1 MAEDIRV
8 HDFGDSQR
16 VLAFIQERSKELEHV
31 VIPQLPSLTLT
42 NDGVHYTN
50 VEVGMVLEFMGGDRE
65 FITPRDAEVVLNDG
79 VLNRLKVEIR
89 LRNQAEGHLASSH

>member
-8 HDFGDSQR
+8 HDFGESQR
-16 VLAFIQERSKELEHV
+16 VLAFIQERSKELQHV

-42 NDGVHYTN
+42 HDSVHYTN
-50 VEVGMVLEFMGGDRE
+50 VEVGMVLEFIGGDRE
-65 FITPRDAEVVLNDG
+65 FLTPRDAEIVLNDG
-79 VLNRLKVEIR
+79 ILNRLTIEVR